1 MLCDFF
7 ARFVRK
13 VHSDDYIRKA
23 LRENQ
28 GWSFLDIIGPNDIA
42 YVIAIFKNGKDLW
55 DQDIRIKAG
64 GTPEKK
70 VKPLFTS
77 GGGQKRMTGKSL
89 WNKVGMRYFD
99 RWKIYG
105 RTYMTVRRT

>member
-7 ARFVRK
+7 ARFVQK
-13 VHSDDYIRKA
+13 VHSDDYIRKS

-55 DQDIRIKAG
+55 DQDIQMKAG
-64 GTPEKK
+64 GTP
-70 VKPLFTS
+70 
-77 GGGQKRMTGKSL
+77 
-89 WNKVGMRYFD
+89 
-99 RWKIYG
+99 
-105 RTYMTVRRT
+105 